1 MACQGPCY
9 SSQRGKVQRGWE
21 MLRNE
26 VGGGSELSQQQQRVE
41 QGVEEG
47 GSALRWDWRRGHF
60 GRSRSPVPP
69 ATQLPQASP
78 TGMSEP
84 LTPWSTVSKHHS
96 ILCSPEYRMRTP
108 AGQPSNL
115 CDLAQAPVSL

>member
-9 SSQRGKVQRGWE
+9 SSQHGKVQRGWE

-26 VGGGSELSQQQQRVE
+26 VGGGSELSQQQQGWGKEWRK
-41 QGVEEG
+41 EG
-47 GSALRWDWRRGHF
+47 LPSTGTWRRGHF
-60 GRSRSPVPP
+60 GRSMSPVPP
-69 ATQLPQASP
+69 STQLLQASP
-78 TGMSEP
+78 TGMSE
-84 LTPWSTVSKHHS
+84 LFIAWSTVSKHHP

-108 AGQPSNL
+108 VGQPSNL